1 MRWCSVKA
9 TEAGCLWLSL
19 RRILLAADLHD
30 MDGWM
35 EKLNHGCR
43 ETKAQRY
50 VAGFSFECKGSLILL
65 SQSSPS
71 PSLVRRTRNWTL
83 EAQYLPRHQLYV
95 RTDDTKKVRLLRR
108 GWSFLA
114 SDSPFPIHVV
124 CGRPMAAVFKSG
136 PKDMFIV

>member
-1 MRWCSVKA
+1 
-9 TEAGCLWLSL
+9 
-19 RRILLAADLHD
+19 
-30 MDGWM
+30 MDGKVEPWVSRDQ
-35 EKLNHGCR
+35 GAAVCCR
-43 ETKAQRY
+43 
-50 VAGFSFECKGSLILL
+50 FLIECKGSSLILL

-114 SDSPFPIHVV
+114 SDSPFSIHVV

-136 PKDMFIV
+136 PKGMFIV